1 MIARA
6 IITLVM
12 LAATL
17 PGLARTPDKATARSG
32 DAAPAF
38 DHARTALVIS
48 DPQNDF
54 LAPSGAAHA
63 LFADNLERL
72 DTVDNIAALFEAA
85 HQAGVPIF
93 VSPHF
98 YLPHDAHWQHRG
110 ALQQQLHDIGLFR
123 KQAALSDDD
132 FEGSGADILKRYKPI
147 LKKAEATIVS
157 PHKVFG
163 PDSNDLVLQLRKR
176 GIDTVILGGLAANL
190 CTDSHLRELVEQG
203 FEVITVK
210 DAVAAPGEEA
220 YRAALVNYGLIAN
233 AVWDTDTAVRWLR
246 RKLP

>member
-1 MIARA
+1 MFAVA
-6 IITLVM
+6 Q
-12 LAATL
+12 
-17 PGLARTPDKATARSG
+17 PGLPRPLDEAAARSG
-32 DAAPAF
+32 DDAPAF
-38 DHARTALVIS
+38 DHASTALVIT

-54 LAPSGAAHA
+54 LTQSGAAYA

-72 DTVDNIAALFEAA
+72 DTVDNIAGLFEAA
-85 HQAGVPIF
+85 HRGGVPIF
-93 VSPHF
+93 ISPHF

-123 KQAALSDDD
+123 KQAALSDDG
-132 FEGSGADILKRYKPI
+132 FEGSGADILERYKPI

-203 FEVITVK
+203 FEVVAVK
-210 DAVAAPGEEA
+210 DAVGAPGEEA

-233 AVWDTDTAVRWLR
+233 AVWDTETAVRWL
-246 RKLP
+246 KLKR